1 MLYKKF
7 PVRKRYE
14 PQEREKTARLACTSE
29 ATATT
34 LGPGHRA
41 GTRQAARA
49 DVACWPRWQ
58 RRLSPAETRPGPRR
72 SSPHLWPRGPPGCCH
87 RGCPGRGAT
96 ASNFTLGA
104 TVFPNTGI
112 PMSATQQHSYCG
124 EEGGGSLA
132 VRPRAQPSEA
142 VPGHS
147 SGPIQCPTYLGAETP
162 SQSRISCSADCHRP
176 PGSCYRG
183 REGDSPWPQRRWEQS
198 RERPHAGHRC
208 RIAGAGPRPEAHQ
221 NLPRSPCRST
231 PIQLGTGWP
240 RAGRRPESQLAATSH
255 LSPGLRLSPAPL
267 HKRCPKEARPRDTA
281 RTGWRAAPGRQGASL
296 PPRLGAAS
304 LSLKL
309 HFWKKFAVWE
319 LRPH

>member
-1 MLYKKF
+1 M
-7 PVRKRYE
+7 
-14 PQEREKTARLACTSE
+14 
-29 ATATT
+29 
-34 LGPGHRA
+34 
-41 GTRQAARA
+41 
-49 DVACWPRWQ
+49 
-58 RRLSPAETRPGPRR
+58 
-72 SSPHLWPRGPPGCCH
+72 
-87 RGCPGRGAT
+87 
-96 ASNFTLGA
+96 
-104 TVFPNTGI
+104 
-112 PMSATQQHSYCG
+112 
-124 EEGGGSLA
+124 
-132 VRPRAQPSEA
+132 RPRAQPSEA

-147 SGPIQCPTYLGAETP
+147 SDPIQCPTYLGAETP

-231 PIQLGTGWP
+231 PIPSWERGGLGQG
-240 RAGRRPESQLAATSH
+240 AGRRASLLPPATSP
-255 LSPGLRLSPAPL
+255 LACGSAPPPL

>member
-1 MLYKKF
+1 MHL
-7 PVRKRYE
+7 R
-14 PQEREKTARLACTSE
+14 S
-29 ATATT
+29 
-34 LGPGHRA
+34 HRHHA
-41 GTRQAARA
+41 
-49 DVACWPRWQ
+49 
-58 RRLSPAETRPGPRR
+58 GPR
-72 SSPHLWPRGPPGCCH
+72 PPRGHETGRPSRCRLLAALAAPLVSSRNPPRAPAQLPSPLAAGAPGLLCH
-87 RGCPGRGAT
+87 RGCPGRGAA

-112 PMSATQQHSYCG
+112 PMSATQQHSLLR
-124 EEGGGSLA
+124 GGGSLA

-147 SGPIQCPTYLGAETP
+147 SDPIQCPTYLGAETP

-240 RAGRRPESQLAATSH
+240 RAGRRPESQPAATSH
-255 LSPGLRLSPAPL
+255 LSPGLRLSPPPPTSDAQRKPGPGTQPGQAGVPL
-267 HKRCPKEARPRDTA
+267 LAARGPACHRGSA
-281 RTGWRAAPGRQGASL
+281 L
-296 PPRLGAAS
+296 RL
-304 LSLKL
+304 
-309 HFWKKFAVWE
+309 
-319 LRPH
+319 

>member
-1 MLYKKF
+1 MHL
-7 PVRKRYE
+7 R
-14 PQEREKTARLACTSE
+14 S
-29 ATATT
+29 
-34 LGPGHRA
+34 HRHHA
-41 GTRQAARA
+41 
-49 DVACWPRWQ
+49 
-58 RRLSPAETRPGPRR
+58 GPR
-72 SSPHLWPRGPPGCCH
+72 PPRGHETGRPSRCRLLAALAAPLVSSRNPPRAPAQLPSPLAAGAPGLLCH
-87 RGCPGRGAT
+87 RGVPRQGGRSQQLHVGCHCVPKHWHPHERHPT
-96 ASNFTLGA
+96 ALTTAGR
-104 TVFPNTGI
+104 
-112 PMSATQQHSYCG
+112 
-124 EEGGGSLA
+124 GGGSLA

-147 SGPIQCPTYLGAETP
+147 SDPIQCPTYLGAETP
-162 SQSRISCSADCHRP
+162 SQSRISCSVDCHRP

-240 RAGRRPESQLAATSH
+240 RAGRRPESQPAATSH
-255 LSPGLRLSPAPL
+255 LSPGLRLSPPPPL